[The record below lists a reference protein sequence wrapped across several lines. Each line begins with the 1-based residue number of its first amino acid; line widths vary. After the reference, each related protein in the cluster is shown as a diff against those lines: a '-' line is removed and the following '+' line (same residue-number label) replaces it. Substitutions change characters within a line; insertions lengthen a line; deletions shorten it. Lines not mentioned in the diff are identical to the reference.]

1 MQGLSTC
8 NCRSQFLTSLIFV
21 NDAYLRTSLRQQFV
35 AEGFQNISEVGSAT
49 ELNAA
54 LKDANGPDTVGY
66 SDGEWQWGGDMQ
78 TLAQ

>member
-1 MQGLSTC
+1 MQGLSTR
-8 NCRSQFLTSLIFV
+8 NSQGSGNSSHLLIFV

-54 LKDANGPDTVGY
+54 LKDANPDLILLDIWTML
-66 SDGEWQWGGDMQ
+66 QQ
-78 TLAQ
+78 K